1 MGTTNLNDL
10 VVDSLVM
17 GGFSITPTTQ
27 ALTADGAITIKE
39 GVATLDKTSPLLAT
53 LANPIATTDDHKR
66 LTIVS
71 LSAQAH
77 TITCTGGFG
86 NAGTGEDVATFTAAI
101 GACLD
106 LIAFQGYWYVAG
118 QHLTTIA

>member
-1 MGTTNLNDL
+1 MGTTNLSDL
-10 VVDSLVM
+10 VVDTLTIGTLPMLNEV
-17 GGFSITPTTQ
+17 Q
-27 ALTADGAITIKE
+27 AMTSNGAITIKQGMVTLNKS
-39 GVATLDKTSPLLAT
+39 GVLAAT
-53 LANPIATTDDHKR
+53 LANPTATTDDYKR

-106 LIAFQGYWYVAG
+106 LIAFQGY
-118 QHLTTIA
+118 

>member
-1 MGTTNLNDL
+1 MATTNLSDL
-10 VVDSLVM
+10 VVDSLTL
-17 GGFSITPTTQ
+17 GGFSLTPTTQ

-39 GVATLDKTSPLLAT
+39 GVATLSKSGVLAAT

-71 LSAQAH
+71 LSANAH
-77 TITCTGGFG
+77 AITCTGGFG
-86 NAGTGEDVATFTAAI
+86 GAGTGEDVATFTAAI

-106 LIAFQGYWYVAG
+106 LVAFQGLWYVNG